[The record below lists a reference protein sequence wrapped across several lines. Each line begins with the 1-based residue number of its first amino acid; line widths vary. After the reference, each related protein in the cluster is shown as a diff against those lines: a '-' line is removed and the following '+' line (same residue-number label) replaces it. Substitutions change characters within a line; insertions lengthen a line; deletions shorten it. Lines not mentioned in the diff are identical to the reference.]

1 MALGPR
7 LQLLLE
13 SLQKLLRRNAYKHAE
28 RLLSRARPADVAVV
42 LRFLNGAQQM
52 RVFDLL
58 PDDDARAEV
67 LSELDDHLCKDILEA
82 RPLDEVLGLLKR
94 MSPDDQADLLASL
107 SDELRTQLIDALNPS
122 DAEEVEELLHYGEQT
137 AGGIMSPDF
146 FALIESTT
154 AAEAIEALQGG
165 ADVEMAFYIYVINE
179 PGHLVGVVSL
189 RQLVTNPADTPLGEM
204 MATDVIS
211 VELNADQEHV
221 AAMAARYNLL
231 AIPVVDESNR
241 LEGIVTIDDVIDVIR
256 EEATEDI
263 LKMAGAGE
271 AAFEET
277 SVLRSVRTRAP
288 WLFAAWFGGLA
299 ASVLIGAYETQL
311 ASQVVLAAFIPVI
324 LGMGGNVGT
333 QTATVM
339 VRGLAT
345 GRVSHGAG
353 WTYFLRET
361 AIGLCLGLL
370 YGALLAAYTAIWHGE
385 QPEFI
390 GLALTVGIS
399 IVASMA
405 LAAMVGACIPLLLNR
420 LNFDPAISTGP
431 FVTTAVDVLGILGYF
446 TVAELCLD
454 SI

>member
-13 SLQKLLRRNAYKHAE
+13 SLQKLLRRNAYNHAG
-28 RLLSRARPADVAVV
+28 RLLSRSRPADVAVV
-42 LRFLNGAQQM
+42 MRFLNVSQHS

-67 LSELDDHLCKDILEA
+67 LSELDDHLCQAVLES
-82 RPLDEVLGLLKR
+82 RPLDEVLRLLKL
-94 MSPDDQADLLASL
+94 MNPDDQADLLAIL
-107 SDELRTQLIDALNPS
+107 PDGLRGELIDALNPS
-122 DAEEVEELLHYGEQT
+122 DAEEVEELLHYGEET

-146 FALIESTT
+146 FALVQTTT
-154 AAEAIEALQGG
+154 AAAAIQALQTRE
-165 ADVEMAFYIYVINE
+165 DVEMAFYIYVINE

-189 RQLVTNPADTPLGEM
+189 RQLVTNPPDTPLSEM

-211 VELNADQEHV
+211 VAVNTDQEQV
-221 AAMAARYNLL
+221 AALAARYNLL
-231 AIPVVDESNR
+231 AIPVTDEGNH
-241 LEGIVTIDDVIDVIR
+241 LVGIVTIDDVIDVIR

-271 AAFEET
+271 DAFEER

-299 ASVLIGAYETQL
+299 ASVLIGAYESQIAT
-311 ASQVVLAAFIPVI
+311 QVVLAAFIPII

-345 GRVSHGAG
+345 GRVTHGMG
-353 WTYFLRET
+353 WKYFLRET
-361 AIGLCLGLL
+361 AIGVSLGVIYGLLLAIYTAVSHNSEPEFLGL
-370 YGALLAAYTAIWHGE
+370 AA
-385 QPEFI
+385 
-390 GLALTVGIS
+390 TVGIS
-399 IVASMA
+399 ILASMA
-405 LAAMVGACIPLLLNR
+405 LAAMVGAFIPLALNR
-420 LNFDPAISTGP
+420 INVDPAVSTGP

-446 TVAELCLD
+446 TVAGLFLD
-454 SI
+454 AL

>member
-7 LQLLLE
+7 LQLLHD
-13 SLQKLLRRNAYKHAE
+13 SLRKLLRRNAYNHAE
-28 RLLSRARPADVAVV
+28 RLLKKSRPADVAVI
-42 LRFLNGAQQM
+42 LRFLSKTHQN
-52 RVFDLL
+52 RVFDMM
-58 PDDDARAEV
+58 PDNEARAEL
-67 LSELDDHLCKDILEA
+67 LSEMDDRISGELLES
-82 RPLDEVLGLLKR
+82 RPLDEVLGVLKL
-94 MSPDDQADLLASL
+94 MSPDDLADLLASL
-107 SDELRTQLIDALNPS
+107 SDEQRAQLIDALNPS

-146 FALIESTT
+146 FALPQETT
-154 AAEAIEALQGG
+154 ATEAIQALQEGE
-165 ADVEMAFYIYVINE
+165 DVEMAFYIYVVNE

-189 RQLVTNPADTPLGEM
+189 RQLVTTPPSTPLSEI
-204 MATDVIS
+204 MATDIIS
-211 VELNADQEHV
+211 VDLNDDQEYV

-231 AIPVVDESNR
+231 AIPVVDEGNH

-299 ASVLIGAYETQL
+299 ASVLIGAYEKQL
-311 ASQVVLAAFIPVI
+311 ATQVVLAAFIPVI

-345 GRVSHGAG
+345 GRVTSGSG
-353 WTYFLRET
+353 WQYFVRET
-361 AIGLCLGLL
+361 SIGVVLGLL
-370 YGALLAAYTAIWHGE
+370 YGTLLAIYTAIWHSE
-385 QPEFI
+385 QPEYW
-390 GLALTVGIS
+390 GLAATVGIS
-399 IVASMA
+399 ISASMMI
-405 LAAMVGACIPLLLNR
+405 AAMVGASIPLLLDR
-420 LNFDPAISTGP
+420 LKFDPAVATGP

-446 TVAELCLD
+446 TIAGFFLD
-454 SI
+454 AI